1 MIALYIVLGLI
12 AVFLAVILLRAAA
25 FRPKEEPEAERTE
38 EIFDR
43 EKPVKTL
50 SALLRCRTVSHL
62 RPEEEDDGEFQKL
75 TEQLPGLF
83 PNVFA
88 VCGEPMRFEGRA
100 LLFCWKGR
108 KAGEPAVLMSHYD
121 VVPVK
126 EEAWT
131 KPPFSG
137 LVEDGVL
144 WGRGALDTKVTMNA
158 VLSAADHLIG
168 EGFVPEHDVYFAFSG
183 SEETNGPGAEAILR
197 HLQRTGCVPSIVL
210 DEGGAVVQDMFPGVK
225 EPCAMVG
232 IAEKG
237 QINLGLTV
245 ESSGGH
251 ASAPPVQTPIGILSQ
266 ACCRLESHPFPGH
279 VTAPIAAM
287 FDTLGRRS
295 TFVYRILFANLWC
308 FRGVLDLVTKKSG
321 GELNALMRTTV
332 AFTQMEGSD
341 ARNVLPN
348 RASMVA
354 NMRLNPEDTV
364 KSAFEYVKKTVN
376 DDRVKLEVLSGMEP
390 SRISTTGCPG
400 WEKLKDAIR
409 ATWKGS
415 IVSPY
420 LMVQCSDCRHYGAIS
435 DRVFRFSA
443 MDLTAEERRT
453 IHGNDERIR
462 VDCVGRSVEF
472 YLRLMRS
479 L

>member
-1 MIALYIVLGLI
+1 MIALYIVLGLV
-12 AVFLAVILLRAAA
+12 AVFLAVILVRASA
-25 FRPKEEPEAERTE
+25 FRPKAEPEKAYPE
-38 EIFDR
+38 EKFDR
-43 EKPVKTL
+43 EKPVRSL
-50 SALLRCRTVSHL
+50 AEMLQCRTVSHL
-62 RPEEEDDGEFQKL
+62 QTEEEDDKEFQKFTDL
-75 TEQLPGLF
+75 LPRLF
-83 PNVFA
+83 PNIYA
-88 VCGEPMRFEGRA
+88 VCGEPKRFEGRA
-100 LLFCWKGR
+100 MLFHWKGR
-108 KAGEPAVLMSHYD
+108 SGGEPAVLMAHYD

-126 EEAWT
+126 EDAWT

-144 WGRGALDTKVTMNA
+144 WGRGALDTKVTLNA
-158 VLSAADHLIG
+158 VLSAAEHLMG
-168 EGFVPEHDVYFAFSG
+168 EGFVPESDIYFAFSG
-183 SEETNGPGAEAILR
+183 SEETNGPGAEAIMRFLASE
-197 HLQRTGCVPSIVL
+197 GCTPSIVV

-266 ACCRLESHPFPGH
+266 ACCQLESHPFPAH

-295 TFVYRILFANLWC
+295 TFIYRIIFANLWC
-308 FRGVLDLVTKKSG
+308 FRGILDLITKKSG

-332 AFTQMEGSD
+332 AFTQMEGSE

-354 NMRLNPEDTV
+354 NMRLNPEDSV
-364 KSAFEYVKKTVN
+364 RSAFAYVQKVIG
-376 DDRVKLEVLSGMEP
+376 DGRVKAEILQSIEP
-390 SRISTTGCPG
+390 SRISVTDCPG
-400 WEKLKDAIR
+400 WEKITDAIR

-415 IVSPY
+415 IVTPY
-420 LMVQCSDCRHYGAIS
+420 LMMQCSDCRHYCAIS
-435 DRVFRFSA
+435 DRVYRFSA
-443 MDLTAEERRT
+443 MDLTGEERRT

-462 VDCVGRSVEF
+462 LDCVGRSVEF